1 MKNNVLKLI
10 KYLYYFSLIALFI
23 LYLFPGSLI
32 GYLLY
37 EDLGKQPNLVD
48 NPIGTSI
55 NHLFCFMYLTTL
67 AVICNL
73 KQNEIFSEGIIKRI
87 FLTKNGE
94 VDLVTN
100 STLTKNFLILSIKT
114 EFKNLNK
121 SSSVFEK
128 YEAKAR
134 LNLINKIYKTF
145 DDQLNSKYKVVI
157 NQKTIDRVKNSF

>member
-1 MKNNVLKLI
+1 MDKYQILCNIKIIMKNNVLKLI

-23 LYLFPGSLI
+23 LYLFPGNLI

-73 KQNEIFSEGIIKRI
+73 KQSEIFTNFYFII
-87 FLTKNGE
+87 FL
-94 VDLVTN
+94 
-100 STLTKNFLILSIKT
+100 
-114 EFKNLNK
+114 
-121 SSSVFEK
+121 SVFLEVLHYIIPNRSFELYDLFANVAGVSIILLLK
-128 YEAKAR
+128 R
-134 LNLINKIYKTF
+134 LIK
-145 DDQLNSKYKVVI
+145 
-157 NQKTIDRVKNSF
+157 

>member
-10 KYLYYFSLIALFI
+10 EYLYYFSLIALFI

-55 NHLFCFMYLTTL
+55 NHLFCFMYLSAL

-73 KQNEIFSEGIIKRI
+73 KQTQIFTNFYFIILISI
-87 FLTKNGE
+87 FLEASHYIIPNRAFE
-94 VDLVTN
+94 LYDLFANVAGV
-100 STLTKNFLILSIKT
+100 LMIFLFRKLIK
-114 EFKNLNK
+114 
-121 SSSVFEK
+121 
-128 YEAKAR
+128 
-134 LNLINKIYKTF
+134 
-145 DDQLNSKYKVVI
+145 
-157 NQKTIDRVKNSF
+157 

>member
-10 KYLYYFSLIALFI
+10 EYLYYFSLGALFI

-55 NHLFCFMYLTTL
+55 NHLFYFIYLTAL

-73 KQNEIFSEGIIKRI
+73 KRTQIFTNFYFIFFIAVFLEATHYIIPNRAFELYDLFANVAGVSII
-87 FLTKNGE
+87 FLFRK
-94 VDLVTN
+94 LM
-100 STLTKNFLILSIKT
+100 K
-114 EFKNLNK
+114 
-121 SSSVFEK
+121 
-128 YEAKAR
+128 
-134 LNLINKIYKTF
+134 
-145 DDQLNSKYKVVI
+145 
-157 NQKTIDRVKNSF
+157 

>member
-32 GYLLY
+32 GYFLY
-37 EDLGKQPNLVD
+37 EDLSKQPNLVN

-73 KQNEIFSEGIIKRI
+73 KQTEIFTNFYFIIFISI
-87 FLTKNGE
+87 FLE
-94 VDLVTN
+94 VSHYIIPNRAFELYDLFANVAGV
-100 STLTKNFLILSIKT
+100 SIISLLRKLIK
-114 EFKNLNK
+114 
-121 SSSVFEK
+121 
-128 YEAKAR
+128 
-134 LNLINKIYKTF
+134 
-145 DDQLNSKYKVVI
+145 
-157 NQKTIDRVKNSF
+157 